1 MSEVVIVAELSRR
14 KRSISCAD
22 ECVTDCAFF
31 QVQGLSECCGV
42 SIGQASFAP
51 LDSADGGGAE
61 SGSVCDVFLRQ
72 SRKIPKVG
80 DGPTVCR
87 DDDQAVEGYT
97 ELLGG
102 PGEMVGLRVRS
113 RGFPVVDGGRVDT
126 YCAGQIAARDS
137 GSGARV
143 FEGLGL
149 EAVQGRSHCDFP
161 FIAGHLIE
169 DVDTIIAYRV

>member
-1 MSEVVIVAELSRR
+1 MSTAVIVAELSRR

-31 QVQGLSECCGV
+31 QVQSLSECCGV

-72 SRKIPKVG
+72 SRKIPQVG
-80 DGPTVCR
+80 DGPTVLR
-87 DDDQAVEGYT
+87 DDDETVEGYSQ
-97 ELLGG
+97 LFGG

-113 RGFPVVDGGRVDT
+113 RGFPIVDGGRVDT
-126 YCAGQIAARDS
+126 YCAGQVAARDS
-137 GSGARV
+137 GSSARV

-161 FIAGHLIE
+161 FIAGHPIE
-169 DVDTIIAYRV
+169 DVDTIVAYRV

>member
-1 MSEVVIVAELSRR
+1 MRPMVAIAELSRG

-22 ECVTDCAFF
+22 ECVTDYAFF
-31 QVQGLSECCGV
+31 QMQSLSECCGMP
-42 SIGQASFAP
+42 IGQASFAT
-51 LDSADGGGAE
+51 LDPADGGGAE
-61 SGSVCDVFLRQ
+61 FGSVCDVFLRE
-72 SRKIPKVG
+72 SRKIPQVG
-80 DGPTVCR
+80 DGPTVFR
-87 DDDQAVEGYT
+87 DDDEAVEGYS
-97 ELLGG
+97 ELLCG

-161 FIAGHLIE
+161 FIAGHPIE
-169 DVDTIIAYRV
+169 DVDTIVVYRV